1 MRKWFP
7 CIVLLLLLCA
17 CGEDDAAMPDYAVV
31 PSGLEEQWKLLPHR
45 FSHLDLRLLPAAG
58 AKGWRLTVRNDGGP
72 WGAIDNT
79 SFRLDYRVASAVGLS
94 MKHGEVKIRIPAG
107 ASSASQ
113 KVTVTGPPA
122 AASSAPV
129 LRGLLLSTYDYAA
142 PPPCKDSYDPAHGFT
157 SSGLGVR
164 LRNASFSGG
173 VATFTAEVNNS
184 LSPCDRFDASK
195 KDDMNGAMKKADTW
209 ITVAYS
215 VLFLPAGST
224 VTPGSGQHSLSYA
237 EYGVAAPAV
246 KQPALAE
253 RTVTIKGKPGASQA
267 LVGLQG
273 FDFISNSS
281 SKLVAGCT
289 VKQLA
294 DCKGTGRYIRT
305 VRARASLGSMDKTTG
320 EAKVELDLM
329 FANKTSSGM
338 GAIEKGSMCVQASG
352 DVVLIQLPDG
362 ARVSAGKKA
371 ELKEIKSG
379 VQGEAAVDVCGV
391 LPGGVDCP

>member
-1 MRKWFP
+1 MNNRRTML
-7 CIVLLLLLCA
+7 ILL
-17 CGEDDAAMPDYAVV
+17 
-31 PSGLEEQWKLLPHR
+31 S
-45 FSHLDLRLLPAAG
+45 
-58 AKGWRLTVRNDGGP
+58 LTVFAGGGRF
-72 WGAIDNT
+72 WAKSYFENWSSSFADHKTRYVAIKELAADVQ
-79 SFRLDYRVASAVGLS
+79 RRRESAVYGLGDS
-94 MKHGEVKIRIPAG
+94 SVQSAIQEKAG
-107 ASSASQ
+107 TSSLGMVNAKPQ
-113 KVTVTGPPA
+113 GKNRNPDEGDF
-122 AASSAPV
+122 V
-129 LRGLLLSTYDYAA
+129 LSVEFE
-142 PPPCKDSYDPAHGFT
+142 DPAHGFT

-320 EAKVELDLM
+320 EAKVELDLI